1 MSLLLQVM
9 ASKKK
14 IYLVLE
20 FVNGGELF
28 DKIVSDDNHCNQL
41 FVLIDRRLYLS
52 RENIQN
58 FQVVIFH
65 PSHLNWMPLHSAIV
79 DD

>member
-28 DKIVSDDNHCNQL
+28 DKIVSDENPYNHL
-41 FVLIDRRLYLS
+41 FVLIDRTLYLS
-52 RENIQN
+52 RENIQKC
-58 FQVVIFH
+58 QVVNLSSKPFK
-65 PSHLNWMPLHSAIV
+65 LNALA
-79 DD
+79 